1 MGYLLTLPTQL
12 TEQMPFLE
20 SVHQLIS
27 HLWDQV
33 GLQVFVFDLNLAD
46 DFNQFINSRLF
57 QMANLGFSL
66 VEFSLVYIV

>member
-1 MGYLLTLPTQL
+1 MGYSLTLPTQL

-20 SVHQLIS
+20 SVRQLIS

-46 DFNQFINSRLF
+46 DFNQFINSRSF

-66 VEFSLVYIV
+66 V